1 MIQSIINFITFY
13 KKEKK
18 INWVKFHM
26 QFTNEPNC
34 NHYNEPIYNK
44 KNSEKAV
51 EKINNIMKK

>member
-1 MIQSIINFITFY
+1 MIQSLINFKKNY

-18 INWVKFHM
+18 INLIKFHM
-26 QFTNEPNC
+26 QFTDEPNC

>member
-1 MIQSIINFITFY
+1 M
-13 KKEKK
+13 KK

-26 QFTNEPNC
+26 QFTDEPNC